1 MDDEFRTFVQPKT
14 SLLSSQG
21 KSWGRDMSGY
31 EEGLLGLEVI
41 LDKGIRRLLEEVRRR
56 DVVKP
61 PYGREPDPSPLLSE
75 EAFASKAAELLSAD
89 DDDEPVFDFKYG
101 FNPLAF
107 LGDYVRW
114 AHPSSVAARQ
124 VEKERAAARLRVR
137 AQHALKQVS
146 TISSLQTLVIDQSS
160 GIEWGPLTG
169 PLSSSC
175 TVIVVKAIR
184 PGKVIVQVS
193 NDAAFGNVETI
204 LTFMER
210 SDANGCPTKIAATD
224 LAPSTKY
231 YLRCCLEE
239 DAASAD
245 AAPQDDAGTTSEPV
259 LQFSGVE
266 MGKFQ
271 YSSFWT
277 LPSPT
282 FDAPSE
288 ETKEEEVGGPQLIPV
303 SLSLLS
309 ADLCQKA
316 SFSLASN
323 ESTNEFNLMCLLG
336 DVLSSEDTAASA
348 ESDYAA
354 KVFNFYRK
362 SPLMALESS
371 PCRTSSVVL
380 GWNDSRYGSEID
392 AKSEEVTYK
401 QYLADVKRFNKKY
414 GDQGSKS
421 SKSSKS
427 ATNKVPPPEPVLAR
441 PPPTPSFLS
450 IDQSF
455 PVYSSESA
463 TRSFFRSFK
472 VGPAVEVF
480 VLDFRGG
487 YLSKEQAK
495 WLKESLNTSHALWK
509 VVLSGLPVA
518 VSFSPEDGGARP
530 ASRPI
535 SQGAAAALE
544 APPST
549 GDAPVQ
555 KVQMQIPEPSD
566 HKDIDELGR
575 LKNSLPYLISSLQRA
590 SLNDGASSV
599 KEVANDDASVGALS
613 TEPTAVDPPSVSVPL
628 LPTGEAS
635 EQAEV
640 VEKTVD
646 STCEI
651 ISSGIVFVTSSS
663 SILAG
668 GLAASR
674 RYVAT
679 FDPLKTG
686 VSFCAEINV
695 GSSGPRS
702 SETCAYTAKLTPH
715 LETRFLEGDESIV
728 SNEGLPTG
736 EAHVCKLR
744 LEPDGA
750 LSVKILALQDNSSMG
765 VPVYE
770 KLFKLP

>member
-1 MDDEFRTFVQPKT
+1 
-14 SLLSSQG
+14 
-21 KSWGRDMSGY
+21 MSGY
-31 EEGLLGLEVI
+31 EEGLHGLEVI

-56 DVVKP
+56 DVVRP
-61 PYGREPDPSPLLSE
+61 PYGREPDPTPLLSE
-75 EAFASKAAELLSAD
+75 EAFARNAAELLSAAD

-146 TISSLQTLVIDQSS
+146 TISSLQTLVATQSS

-175 TVIVVKAIR
+175 TVVVVNALR
-184 PGKVIVQVS
+184 QGKVIVQVS
-193 NDAAFGNVETI
+193 NDAAFSNVEAI
-204 LTFMER
+204 LTFTEY
-210 SDANGCPTKIAATD
+210 SDANGCPTKIQAKN
-224 LAPSTKY
+224 LVPGTKY

-239 DAASAD
+239 DSASAEAAAAA
-245 AAPQDDAGTTSEPV
+245 AAPQNDVGTSSGPV
-259 LQFSGVE
+259 LQFSGLE

-282 FDAPSE
+282 FDASSE
-288 ETKEEEVGGPQLIPV
+288 ETKEEDSDPQLFPV
-303 SLSLLS
+303 SLTLLS
-309 ADLCQKA
+309 ADLCQET
-316 SFSLASN
+316 SFSLESVESSN
-323 ESTNEFNLMCLLG
+323 HFNLMCLLG
-336 DVLSSEDTAASA
+336 DVLSSDDPASA
-348 ESDYAA
+348 NSGSEYAA
-354 KVFNFYRK
+354 RVFNFYRK
-362 SPLMALESS
+362 SQLMALDSS

-450 IDQSF
+450 LDQSF
-455 PVYSSESA
+455 PVYSAESA
-463 TRSFFRSFK
+463 TRNFFRSFK

-487 YLSKEQAK
+487 YLCKEQAK
-495 WLKESLNTSHALWK
+495 WLKDVLNTSHALWK
-509 VVLSGLPVA
+509 VVLSGLPIA
-518 VSFSPEDGGARP
+518 VSFSPDDSGARP
-530 ASRPI
+530 ASCSI
-535 SQGAAAALE
+535 SQGTVAASD
-544 APPST
+544 APPSI

-575 LKNSLPYLISSLQRA
+575 LKNSLPYLISSLQRI

-599 KEVANDDASVGALS
+599 KEVANDDVSVGALS
-613 TEPTAVDPPSVSVPL
+613 TEPTAIEPPSASASVPP

-635 EQAEV
+635 EQAQV

-646 STCEI
+646 STTEI

-668 GLAASR
+668 GVAAAR

-686 VSFCAEINV
+686 ISFCAEINV
-695 GSSGPRS
+695 GSAGPRS
-702 SETCAYTAKLTPH
+702 SEACACTAKLTPH
-715 LETRFLEGDESIV
+715 LETRFLEGDETVV
-728 SNEGLPTG
+728 SNEGPPSG
-736 EAHVCKLR
+736 AANVCKLR
-744 LEPDGA
+744 LEADGT
-750 LSVKILALQDNSSMG
+750 LSVKVLELQDNSAV